1 MPVTVISGEDRMFWG
16 GGIFRSR
23 GSTLALLIDFFVD
36 WLPYIVVARRKAG
49 TTTTAATAAVP
60 DHDITPPG
68 AARPAAAR
76 CVGSVELARGCYD
89 EGQVKATCA
98 LRSSRVE
105 SSPASRRRPT
115 PTTARDVRRT
125 TQTSVHL
132 RLAGRHNE
140 TRSGIHGPRTPSPD
154 TCPFRDISIAN
165 ICPSWASGFRVI
177 HRVKLPH
184 TVSGMLRRDIS
195 CRFIIIITV
204 YGHDTIAILWV

>member
-1 MPVTVISGEDRMFWG
+1 MGGRCPLWWFPERSGCLG
-16 GGIFRSR
+16 GAIFKSG

-36 WLPYIVVARRKAG
+36 WLPYIDIVVARRKAG

-76 CVGSVELARGCYD
+76 PRRVGSVELARGCYD

-98 LRSSRVE
+98 LRCARVE

-125 TQTSVHL
+125 TQTSAHL
-132 RLAGRHNE
+132 RLAGRQQRDKKRHSRPAN
-140 TRSGIHGPRTPSPD
+140 TVTGHMPLPRNQHRQHLPLVSV
-154 TCPFRDISIAN
+154 
-165 ICPSWASGFRVI
+165 RV
-177 HRVKLPH
+177 
-184 TVSGMLRRDIS
+184 
-195 CRFIIIITV
+195 
-204 YGHDTIAILWV
+204 

>member
-1 MPVTVISGEDRMFWG
+1 
-16 GGIFRSR
+16 
-23 GSTLALLIDFFVD
+23 
-36 WLPYIVVARRKAG
+36 LPYIVVARRKAG

-76 CVGSVELARGCYD
+76 RVGSVELARGCYD

-105 SSPASRRRPT
+105 SGFATQTDANNGTRRS
-115 PTTARDVRRT
+115 RT
-125 TQTSVHL
+125 TQTSAHL

-154 TCPFRDISIAN
+154 TCPFREISIAN
-165 ICPSWASGFRVI
+165 ICPS
-177 HRVKLPH
+177 
-184 TVSGMLRRDIS
+184 
-195 CRFIIIITV
+195 
-204 YGHDTIAILWV
+204 